1 MDNDIVFLKLKELI
15 GSVFELD
22 ADSIT
27 PNKRLDEDLDLDS
40 LDMVDLILSLNDYT
54 DEKIDPSLFK
64 DAKTVQDL
72 VELVRP
78 FLKVE

>member
-1 MDNDIVFLKLKELI
+1 LDNDIVFLKLKELI

>member
-1 MDNDIVFLKLKELI
+1 MDNDVVFLKLKELMC
-15 GSVFELD
+15 SVFELD
-22 ADSIT
+22 ADLISPT
-27 PNKRLDEDLDLDS
+27 KRLDEDLDLDS
-40 LDMVDLILSLNDYT
+40 LDMVDLILGLNDYT

-78 FLKVE
+78 YLKAQ